1 MFVNEAEVKAMAT
14 ALKIDVFDFV
24 RDFTEDREPALGSNE
39 ALLTSLKNMQ
49 GACSLLADDRRTCRV
64 YAARPTQCRTYPFWA
79 GNMIGEAEWKTEG
92 VRCEGISKASAPLVP
107 VNEIAMNLI
116 LSQIHARGVGENWTY
131 DASREL
137 LEETAAANPEIFAE
151 CIDEFSSSHH
161 SKILYESELMRVVDS
176 TVPAEEG
183 EGEGGGVTAISRAT
197 RRLEFVDS
205 PHVSQTEM
213 LLLVGPSDDSCVD
226 HTQLVM
232 PVHRAMGVL
241 ALLAAKSIEE
251 EKRNPRVWVLGAG
264 GGALPSFLVSRAP
277 DCRVDAVEPSHEVL
291 KLAVQYFGLKVAGG
305 GGLSECGI
313 FIHAISGEA
322 FVCAE
327 STTPIGSVV
336 PGPDVVIVDTCDA
349 GTAPVLSMG
358 QVLFLRALHARVAV
372 SRDSS
377 SSSPAIVIINVL
389 APSQQQQH
397 LSALISNAAL
407 AGFTPQPIVL
417 TVDSNFVVVLWSAAA
432 AAGGARADALV
443 DLLAL
448 AADAQGVR
456 VQRQPLETE
465 R

>member
-1 MFVNEAEVKAMAT
+1 MAT

-24 RDFTEDREPALGSNE
+24 RDFTEDREPAFGSNE
-39 ALLTSLKNMQ
+39 PLLTSLKNMQ

-116 LSQIHARGVGENWTY
+116 ISQIHARGVGENWTY

-251 EKRNPRVWVLGAG
+251 EKRCPRVWVLGAG

-277 DCRVDAVEPSHEVL
+277 DCRVDAVEPSLEVL
-291 KLAVQYFGLKVAGG
+291 KLAVDYFDLKVAGE
-305 GGLSECGI
+305 GGLSESGI
-313 FIHAISGEA
+313 FTHAISGEA
-322 FVCAE
+322 FVCAG
-327 STTPIGSVV
+327 SSPVGSVV
-336 PGPDVVIVDTCDA
+336 PGPDVVIVDTCNA
-349 GTAPVLSMG
+349 GTAPVLSMV
-358 QVLFLRALHARVAV
+358 QVYFLRALHARVAV
-372 SRDSS
+372 SRDSSSSS

-397 LSALISNAAL
+397 LSTLISNAAL

-417 TVDSNFVVVLWSAAA
+417 TVANCSNGVVVLWSAAAA

-443 DLLAL
+443 DLLKL
-448 AADAQGVR
+448 AANAQDVH
-456 VQRQPLETE
+456 VQRQPSETE